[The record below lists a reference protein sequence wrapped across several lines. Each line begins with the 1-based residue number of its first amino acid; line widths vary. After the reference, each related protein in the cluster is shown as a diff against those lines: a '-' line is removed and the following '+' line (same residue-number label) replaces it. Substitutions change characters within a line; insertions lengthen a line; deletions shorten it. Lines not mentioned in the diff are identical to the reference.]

1 MSLNPKKI
9 RFHVDENDYSLYL
22 SYGDLS
28 VEIVYDAVEKENML
42 QRFDKFI
49 EEFNEHLKS
58 IRDEINENY

>member
-9 RFHVDENDYSLYL
+9 RFYVDENDYSLYL